1 MVIYN
6 RLKLSVYR
14 DLFLG
19 RRVLV
24 IGAGAVGSYL
34 MEMLAKM
41 GVSPDTIDPDGLTIE
56 NAAKNSCL
64 IRTPEDAGRNKAQCA
79 SERASEFLD
88 EGCTSNSI
96 DANACDLGPEAYSD
110 YDVVFVAV
118 DNYDAKVLINEQI
131 RQLPEDR
138 RPKIIVSGTYDETA
152 QSVMLDNT
160 EFCMRC
166 LIDEGWMK
174 DSGIRTSCA
183 GPQIREIDGVPEIIR
198 TSNLASSMAAHLAA
212 EQFRAYVIGHKDVVN
227 RRMTYTAYPNL
238 ELSVGRPMRKRGCPG
253 CAARPPEKIEWL
265 PGTVLTKT
273 LGQLLS
279 EIEERLGT
287 DDFEVSVHRL
297 NFKKVVYAGF
307 IEKDVCRCCGRPIKV
322 MKHEGRTYLQDLACE
337 ECKSENRSIDRR
349 ILPERGGV
357 LHVFTGSCS
366 EEVKNMNLFDLG
378 FPLGAHIEVIQRN
391 NALDFLDE
399 GKVARTIFSCSD
411 DHSQMHTVH
420 KL

>member
-1 MVIYN
+1 M
-6 RLKLSVYR
+6 
-14 DLFLG
+14 
-19 RRVLV
+19 RVLI

-41 GVSPDTIDPDGLTIE
+41 GVSPDTVDPDELTLE

-79 SERASEFLD
+79 SERVMEFLD
-88 EGCTSNSI
+88 EGCTSNGI

-131 RQLPEDR
+131 RQLPKDR

-174 DSGIRTSCA
+174 DSSVRTSCA
-183 GPQIREIDGVPEIIR
+183 GPQIREIAGIPEIIR

-212 EQFRAYVIGHKDVVN
+212 EQFRADVIGHKEVVN
-227 RRMTYTAYPNL
+227 RRMTYTAYPNP
-238 ELSVGRPMRKRGCPG
+238 ELSVGRPMKKRSCPG
-253 CAARPPEKIEWL
+253 CAVRPPEKIEWL

-273 LGQLLS
+273 LGRLLS
-279 EIEERLGT
+279 EVEEMLGT

-297 NFKKVVYAGF
+297 NFKKTVYAGF
-307 IEKDVCRCCGRPIKV
+307 IEKDVCRCCGKPMKIV
-322 MKHEGRTYLQDLACE
+322 KHEGRTYPQDLICGQ
-337 ECKSENRSIDRR
+337 CRSDHRSIDFE
-349 ILPERGGV
+349 IVPEQGGV
-357 LHVFTGSCS
+357 LHAFTRNCS
-366 EEVKNMNLFDLG
+366 EEVKGMNLFDLG
-378 FPLGAHIEVIQRN
+378 FPLGAHIEVVQRN

-399 GKVARTIFSCSD
+399 GKIISTIFSCSD